1 MKRSLSLALMMPV
14 AAITLFASAAN
25 ARIVC
30 TAPGLPIGCVA
41 APIDR
46 GAPGVGVLP
55 GPGVGAPGVGVAPRV
70 RAPGVGAPGVGAPGP
85 GVAPGVGVGG
95 RGADANRGGPVNRP
109 GAR

>member
-70 RAPGVGAPGVGAPGP
+70 RPAGVGAPGVGAPGP

-95 RGADANRGGPVNRP
+95 PGEGVNRGGPGNRP
-109 GAR
+109 GVR